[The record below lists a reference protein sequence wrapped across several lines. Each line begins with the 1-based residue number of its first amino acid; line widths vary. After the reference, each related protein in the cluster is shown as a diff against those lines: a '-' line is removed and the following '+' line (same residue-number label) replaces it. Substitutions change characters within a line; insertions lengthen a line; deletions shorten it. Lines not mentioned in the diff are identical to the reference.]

1 MLLIDCARG
10 GAEKAGYATR
20 DMVSGAGHDA
30 AYIARVAPTTM
41 IFVPRAGGVSHNES
55 ESTSFDECGSGAQV
69 LLEAV
74 LAYDRRFG

>member
-1 MLLIDCARG
+1 MLLIDCVRG

-55 ESTSFDECGSGAQV
+55 ESTSFDECGGGAQV